1 MHEFSD
7 YLIKNF
13 DNLEEWEINHI
24 FNSLSYST
32 FFKYYKLPIKVF
44 LAIREYYKLE
54 NLDYPILSYIKGHYF
69 SEEELLELSKYV
81 PLHEDFFLK
90 ELKKK
95 YELSDKLLNKLR
107 MLRSLIT

>member
-1 MHEFSD
+1 MHEFAD
-7 YLIKNF
+7 YLVKNF

-24 FNSLSYST
+24 FSSLNYSM
-32 FFKYYKLPIKVF
+32 FFKYYKLSIKIF

-54 NLDYPILSYIKGHYF
+54 NSDYPVLRYIQGHYF

-81 PLHEDFFLK
+81 PLYEDFFLK

-95 YELSDKLLNKLR
+95 YELSDKFLNKLK